1 MLRRIRL
8 KHPIFHLLT
17 ISAFKYMV
25 DNGHFFKCKKGNNVY
40 KEDQPARANIY
51 FVMFGQIEF
60 RSSKTDPKGRFGE
73 TMSLGWTLG
82 EEILY
87 AEDSEQIYRKED
99 SVSINDSCMLQVSI
113 DDLVTMSSQRATIGG
128 GGTLTKDY
136 QILLSFLEK
145 NFEVKS
151 EWRIESKLIERKAEE
166 SD

>member
-1 MLRRIRL
+1 
-8 KHPIFHLLT
+8 
-17 ISAFKYMV
+17 MV

-82 EEILY
+82 EENLY

-99 SVSINDSCMLQVSI
+99 SVSINDSCML
-113 DDLVTMSSQRATIGG
+113 
-128 GGTLTKDY
+128 
-136 QILLSFLEK
+136 
-145 NFEVKS
+145 
-151 EWRIESKLIERKAEE
+151 
-166 SD
+166 